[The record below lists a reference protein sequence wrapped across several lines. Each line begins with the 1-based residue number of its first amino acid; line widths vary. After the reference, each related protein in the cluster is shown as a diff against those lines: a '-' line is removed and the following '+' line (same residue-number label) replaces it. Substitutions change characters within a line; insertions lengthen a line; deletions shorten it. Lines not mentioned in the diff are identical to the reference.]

1 VSKTKGC
8 RGAAIFLVVGLLP
21 VWAGALPLLSELY
34 YDAVGSDNGLSFVE
48 FFGTPGTV
56 LDGMTLEGVNG
67 SNGDVTPNLMLTG
80 TIGAD
85 GIFLLAD
92 DAGDGT
98 TQVAGA
104 DLILN
109 FDFQNG
115 PDSVVL
121 RSAGGTV
128 LDALGYGEFAAG
140 EVFAGEGSPAPD
152 VPADS
157 ALARLFANL
166 DTGNNLADFAV
177 AAPTPGTAPLTA
189 VPEPGSFLLMGAGLA
204 GLRRIG
210 RRPGVRQG

>member
-1 VSKTKGC
+1 MFKIKGC
-8 RGAAIFLVVGLLP
+8 LGAASFLVVGLLP
-21 VWAGALPLLSELY
+21 VWAGALPLLSEVY

-48 FFGTPGTV
+48 LFGTPGTV

-67 SNGDVTPNLMLTG
+67 SNGDVTPNLTLSG
-80 TIGAD
+80 SIGSD

-98 TQVAGA
+98 TQVPGA

-121 RSAGGTV
+121 RGAGGTV
-128 LDALGYGEFAAG
+128 LDALGYGEFAVG
-140 EVFAGEGSPAPD
+140 EVFAGEGNPAPD
-152 VPADS
+152 ASADS
-157 ALARLFANL
+157 SLARLFANL
-166 DTGNNLADFAV
+166 DTGDNLADFAI
-177 AAPTPGTAPLTA
+177 ALPTPGTAPLTA

-204 GLRRIG
+204 GLRRVG
-210 RRPGVRQG
+210 RRVRSGQH